1 MSKIRQY
8 DEKVRSVLMSGRH
21 AFHYYSA
28 RGQEVI
34 PAAVSVNLT
43 DHDYVVTTYRGMH
56 DQLAKGVP
64 LNELWAEYLGRT
76 TGACKGKGGPMHI
89 THVKTG
95 LMVTTGIVGSG
106 IPIANGLALAAQIR
120 RDGRIAV
127 ANFGDGATNIGAFH
141 EALNMAALWKLPVVF
156 VCQNNRFAEH
166 TALADHQVCDS
177 ISQRAIG
184 YGMPGV
190 QVDGNDPSA
199 MYSVAKTAINRA
211 RRGEG
216 PTLIE
221 AMTYRFFGHNF
232 GDPGTYMPKAEREA
246 FIAADPLPAL
256 RARLIAD
263 HIASEADLAGIEAK
277 IAAEIDDALAFAE
290 ASPHP
295 DLAELT
301 RDVYAEE
308 VLV

>member
-1 MSKIRQY
+1 MTIVRKADAAKEVASQGNSQPFQCRQ
-8 DEKVRSVLMSGRH
+8 STLHRH
-21 AFHYYSA
+21 RWADRDAQVAVYLTYAAPRGHALIDRALYLPKSWDQDSA
-28 RGQEVI
+28 RRERAGV
-34 PAAVSVNLT
+34 PAAVGFDT
-43 DHDYVVTTYRGMH
+43 
-56 DQLAKGVP
+56 KP
-64 LNELWAEYLGRT
+64 
-76 TGACKGKGGPMHI
+76 
-89 THVKTG
+89 
-95 LMVTTGIVGSG
+95 
-106 IPIANGLALAAQIR
+106 ALAT
-120 RDGRIAV
+120 
-127 ANFGDGATNIGAFH
+127 GATNIGAFH
-141 EALNMAALWKLPVVF
+141 EALNMAALWRLPVVF

-199 MYSVAKTAINRA
+199 MYSVAKTAIDRA

-232 GDPGTYMPKAEREA
+232 GDPGHYMPKAEREA

-301 RDVYAEE
+301 RDVYAQE